1 MIIPQGPW
9 YIDDTLTFTVT
20 THRFDTG
27 ALTDADSVPAYRI
40 YEDETGTAIL
50 TGNMAKLDDTNTTGF
65 YSEQVT
71 LSAANGFEVGKSYAV
86 YVTATVN
93 SVSGGQSGSFKMS
106 GNHPANVTQFG
117 GTNGTF
123 SSGRPEVNT
132 THAAGTAWNS
142 GAITDNTL
150 ASAAITSAKF
160 AANALD
166 AVWSTASRL
175 LTAGTNI
182 VLAKGTGVTGFNDLS
197 AAQVNAE
204 ADTAL
209 SDVGLTTTITG
220 RIDVATST
228 RLATAGYTTPP
239 TVGEIADAVL
249 EESIPAHSGVT
260 DSLAAFVE
268 AINGY
273 AEDLPTEGAI
283 ANAVWD
289 EAVDGS
295 VTARESLRL
304 ANSANGGKV
313 SGAGTTNVLI
323 RDLADSKNRVDATV
337 DVDGN
342 RSAVTRDLT

>member
-166 AVWSTASRL
+166 AVWATASRL

-228 RLATAGYTTPP
+228 RLATAG
-239 TVGEIADAVL
+239 
-249 EESIPAHSGVT
+249 IP
-260 DSLAAFVE
+260 
-268 AINGY
+268 
-273 AEDLPTEGAI
+273 
-283 ANAVWD
+283 
-289 EAVDGS
+289 
-295 VTARESLRL
+295 RLRL
-304 ANSANGGKV
+304 
-313 SGAGTTNVLI
+313 
-323 RDLADSKNRVDATV
+323 LAR
-337 DVDGN
+337 
-342 RSAVTRDLT
+342 LLMLF